1 MFVLEYTYGLL
12 NLVFEEVPSVPDLR
26 SDVEAIEVS
35 C

>member
-12 NLVFEEVPSVPDLR
+12 NLAFDEAPSVPDLR
-26 SDVEAIEVS
+26 SEVEAIEVS